1 MSKTKSFMAIKDH
14 PDVPPINPIGH
25 SAEDSHSEHLETEK
39 DPPSTIE
46 GRLLPVDI
54 PEMKNLTVKR
64 SYKRKFK
71 PNNKIHE
78 IDSEQSDFDPDSDPS
93 DNEIQIQTKFEDQ
106 DDKSIPPDPI
116 TLAQNLFMY
125 WQQYLNFHEHIE
137 ETEPGTIAQA
147 TIDELSILV
156 SENSPSTGVEEAM
169 EENM

>member
-1 MSKTKSFMAIKDH
+1 MSKTNSFMAMKNQ
-14 PDVPPINPIGH
+14 PDVPPINPLGH
-25 SAEDSHSEHLETEK
+25 SAKNSHSENLETEK
-39 DPPSTIE
+39 NLSSTIK
-46 GRLLPVDI
+46 GRLLLVDI

-64 SYKRKFK
+64 SNKRKFK
-71 PNNKIHE
+71 PNHNFHE

-125 WQQYLNFHEHIE
+125 WQQYLNFHEHME
-137 ETEPGTIAQA
+137 ETESDTFAQE

-156 SENSPSTGVEEAM
+156 SENSPYTGVEEAM